1 MLKRFLREP
10 RRRNLIFRL
19 IPAVCLLPL
28 TCLVLLPADIIDRIA
43 ISAGNQVITESQIDE
58 EVRVTE
64 FLNGE
69 KLDLSAGERK
79 KAAGRL
85 VEQALVKREM
95 ELSRYPLPPL
105 SDADKQLQMLKAG
118 YPSQA
123 QFQDALRSYGI
134 AEDALKRRLWWQ
146 LTLLRFVDF
155 RFRPGIQVQDSDVQ
169 AYYKQQVA
177 TWQKEGMQSIP
188 RFEEARG
195 QIEEILTQQRIDE
208 AMNQWLSEVR
218 MQVSVR
224 YRDET
229 LQ

>member
-1 MLKRFLREP
+1 
-10 RRRNLIFRL
+10 
-19 IPAVCLLPL
+19 
-28 TCLVLLPADIIDRIA
+28 
-43 ISAGNQVITESQIDE
+43 
-58 EVRVTE
+58 
-64 FLNGE
+64 
-69 KLDLSAGERK
+69 
-79 KAAGRL
+79 
-85 VEQALVKREM
+85 
-95 ELSRYPLPPL
+95 
-105 SDADKQLQMLKAG
+105 MLKAG